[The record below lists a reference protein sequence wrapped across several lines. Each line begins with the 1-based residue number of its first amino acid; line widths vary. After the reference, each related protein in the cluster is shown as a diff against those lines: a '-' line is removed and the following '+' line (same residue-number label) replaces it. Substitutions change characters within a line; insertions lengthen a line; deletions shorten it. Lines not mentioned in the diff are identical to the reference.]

1 MRSITTSVHYV
12 PPFHY
17 MTTFTKAKIE
27 FTDEPAHWC
36 VTVELKVNDNPMS
49 GSMFQCAF
57 ATKPTAKQVRQYKR
71 QAISEYERDLSQFM
85 ADYPHCFR

>member
-17 MTTFTKAKIE
+17 MTIFTKAKLE

-36 VTVELKVNDNPMS
+36 VTVELMVDDNPMS
-49 GSMFQCAF
+49 GSMFQYAF
-57 ATKPTAKQVRQYKR
+57 ATKPTAKQVRQCKR
-71 QAISEYERDLSQFM
+71 KAVSEYERELAKFM
-85 ADYPHCFR
+85 ADYPHFFR